1 MTEVAPHDAAPTGLL
16 QVRRGHDERGVVL
29 ELHGE
34 LDLGSAPEFERQLA
48 EAEAEKPGR
57 LLIDLGNL
65 RFMDSTGL
73 ALMLRAQ
80 QTSQDNGHRLCLRP
94 GSPQVQR
101 LLELTGALDRFTFED

>member
-1 MTEVAPHDAAPTGLL
+1 MTDVGPRDADPTGLL
-16 QVRRGHDERGVVL
+16 QVRRGRDEHGVVL

-34 LDLGSAPEFERQLA
+34 LDLGSAPELERQLA

-65 RFMDSTGL
+65 SFMDSTGL

-80 QTSQDNGHRLCLRP
+80 QTAHDNGHQLCLRS

-101 LLELTGALDRFTFED
+101 LFELTGALDRFTFED